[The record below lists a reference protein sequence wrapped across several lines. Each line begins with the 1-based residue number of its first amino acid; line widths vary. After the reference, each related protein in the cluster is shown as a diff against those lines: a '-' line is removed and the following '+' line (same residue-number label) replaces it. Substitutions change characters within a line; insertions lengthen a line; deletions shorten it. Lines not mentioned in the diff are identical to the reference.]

1 MKNMLYKSL
10 LAMFL
15 IISLCFLTAC
25 GGGGGGS
32 TPPTTANVRVTV
44 PGNIFDISTET
55 NRASKLSK
63 KLIIRAT
70 PFANGS
76 ANNDIKAIKVEA
88 SYKDD
93 DNYRAELNGL
103 SIGFD
108 YRFSAIYDNKELLK
122 NHVSVASITNDAAF
136 NVNIR
141 TTLKTLAYEKWVN
154 NNPSNKTFNN
164 FMKESAKANLKEDTD
179 FEVVYPYV
187 TYKENLAKI
196 IKGQEASLPKADDV
210 DISKI
215 PVTSESSDES
225 SFIPTDNLPTAES
238 LENVNVVLLENKDLQ
253 IASIKNVAKFFIDYL
268 NGKISEN
275 TSSRLSGNDYL
286 RASLSQNFTGK
297 DIIVL
302 SGISAS
308 NIKESYIINH
318 PDTFATFKKR
328 IKYEKNIIDRNASDF
343 IIVDAGA
350 YNIGFY
356 NSWTYDVW
364 EGKNIRILSY
374 FAIDKSK
381 TEIKGTAYII
391 SKDCM
396 TFCFRVTKDGIE
408 GKTFKNDL
416 YDIHYQSSPKTGLIN
431 TVSGDSN
438 SFSYGDIKSDIN
450 E

>member
-1 MKNMLYKSL
+1 MRNILFKSF
-10 LAMFL
+10 LAIFL
-15 IISLCFLTAC
+15 INSLCFLTAC

-32 TPPTTANVRVTV
+32 KTPSTVNVRINV
-44 PGNIFDISTET
+44 PGDLFDIPAEST
-55 NRASKLSK
+55 RASKLPN
-63 KLIIRAT
+63 KLIVRAT
-70 PFANGS
+70 PFADGNI
-76 ANNDIKAIKVEA
+76 NNDIKPISVEA

-93 DNYRAELNGL
+93 DSYRAELKGL

-108 YRFSAIYDNKELLK
+108 YRFSTIYDGKELLK

-141 TTLKTLAYEKWVN
+141 TTFKTLAYEKWIN
-154 NNPSNKTFNN
+154 SNPSIKTFKN
-164 FMKESAKANLKEDTD
+164 FMNEAAKVGLKEDTD
-179 FEVVYPYV
+179 FEQVYSYI
-187 TYKENLAKI
+187 TYKENLTKI

-215 PVTSESSDES
+215 PVTSESS
-225 SFIPTDNLPTAES
+225 FIPADNLPTAES

-253 IASIKNVAKFFIDYL
+253 IESIKNVAKFFINYL

-275 TSSRLSGNDYL
+275 SSIRFSESDYF
-286 RASLSQNFTGK
+286 RASLTQNFTGK

-302 SGISAS
+302 SGINAS

-328 IKYEKNIIDRNASDF
+328 IKYEKNIIDRNALDF
-343 IIVDAGA
+343 LIVDAGA

-364 EGKNIRILSY
+364 EGKYIRILSY

-396 TFCFRVTKDGIE
+396 TFCFRVTKDSIE
-408 GKTFKNDL
+408 GKTFKNDF
-416 YDIHYQSSPKTGLIN
+416 YDIHYQSSNSVVIAE
-431 TVSGDSN
+431 VSGN
-438 SFSYGDIKSDIN
+438 NENFTYGDQTDIKY